1 MQNSILSLKVV
12 KNIRSLR
19 ILKGYSQEYLATRIN
34 KSQNWLQKVECGEIT
49 LTLPLLDSLASALEM
64 DATTLI
70 IFDADQEIKHFQIRT
85 DWSYT
90 VFEPKDLLSLA
101 TSLHEISLAL
111 IETSDN
117 LKNVLLE
124 AQPKL

>member
-64 DATTLI
+64 DAITLI
-70 IFDADQEIKHFQIRT
+70 IFDADQVIKHFQIRT

-90 VFEPKDLLSLA
+90 VFQPNDLLSLA

>member
-1 MQNSILSLKVV
+1 MQNPILSLKVV

-70 IFDADQEIKHFQIRT
+70 IFDADQVIKHFQIRT
-85 DWSYT
+85 DRTYT
-90 VFEPKDLLSLA
+90 VLETKDLLSLA

-117 LKNVLLE
+117 LKKALLE
-124 AQPKL
+124 SQSKL